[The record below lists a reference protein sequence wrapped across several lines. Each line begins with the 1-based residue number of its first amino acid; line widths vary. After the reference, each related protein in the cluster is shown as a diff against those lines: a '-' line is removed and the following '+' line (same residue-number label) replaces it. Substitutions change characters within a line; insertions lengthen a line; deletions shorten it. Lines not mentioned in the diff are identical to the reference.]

1 MLIYNTVFDHSSRSL
16 LNDKNPSN
24 YQVATC
30 CPLNIALT
38 QKAESSPADIWGLVQ
53 LHPNL
58 IFLCVG
64 SLTVTV
70 EFSVKT
76 HTLSDYVTLYQR
88 QTASCPTSSRMGS
101 EVVGDPREIINNLCI
116 SSKDIK
122 CSLETVLIC
131 GCFLCFL
138 SFGGKRRNESLTYCP
153 MCIS

>member
-38 QKAESSPADIWGLVQ
+38 QKAESSPADISGLVQ

-70 EFSVKT
+70 ELSVKT

-88 QTASCPTSSRMGS
+88 QTASCPTSFHMGS
-101 EVVGDPREIINNLCI
+101 EEVGDPREIMNNLCI
-116 SSKDIK
+116 NSKDIR
-122 CSLETVLIC
+122 CSAETVLIC
-131 GCFLCFL
+131 GCLL
-138 SFGGKRRNESLTYCP
+138 SLLWG
-153 MCIS
+153 